1 MSSRAASS
9 VKVTIPKSGYFVEKA
24 GPHSQSFVNRRAIYF
39 GVGFFPS
46 GINVILGAITLGWL
60 EGSFTDGHSMVLHVT
75 AATILSFVVFMT
87 LCILLWWS
95 RDAPLPSR
103 RPIGHLLQ
111 TLLLAL
117 IFGTIGS
124 IITIDLPHS
133 CHPGL
138 VADRISLHLTSC
150 ALLATIAS
158 LSYLPMIPL
167 FATIVIVCYHLV
179 FPSPEK
185 SGDSPAWGTWGSA
198 SAIEKGDVDSVLDG
212 K

>member
-1 MSSRAASS
+1 MYLVVVVKRCSLALKASNRPPTSNAPASADIWECASS
-9 VKVTIPKSGYFVEKA
+9 FYRIV
-24 GPHSQSFVNRRAIYF
+24 AI
-39 GVGFFPS
+39 V
-46 GINVILGAITLGWL
+46 
-60 EGSFTDGHSMVLHVT
+60 
-75 AATILSFVVFMT
+75 
-87 LCILLWWS
+87 
-95 RDAPLPSR
+95 
-103 RPIGHLLQ
+103 
-111 TLLLAL
+111 L
-117 IFGTIGS
+117 IFQSPAIGS

-185 SGDSPAWGTWGSA
+185 SGESPAWGTWGSA